1 MKRFLLLLFIT
12 PALFGQWI
20 VNDPVNTAV
29 NTAIRAG
36 QQANHLEVLRQWA
49 EQLNRLN
56 QQLRQLEEAVTLQRR
71 IRDVLGDPTQA
82 GTQLVLRDLGA
93 EDLARTYGETLR
105 AIQRLSDAS
114 QSLNR
119 TSEGLYRSLNGPTAL
134 KRDFIRDETL
144 YRRYSAV
151 ERQADNF
158 ARVQDATGERLAA
171 LQADLART
179 LTQLQGAS
187 TAAEVDKLNVK
198 VSALNSQIALLAAQ
212 RRDEADKLA
221 VQQTLNA
228 NQAEKERQ
236 DFLEKQIAEER
247 DSLRAAGDWQRSIRL
262 TPTNYTD
269 R

>member
-1 MKRFLLLLFIT
+1 MKRLLLFLFFT

-29 NTAIRAG
+29 NTAIQAG

-56 QQLRQLEEAVTLQRR
+56 QQLRQLEEAVALQRR
-71 IRDVLGDPTQA
+71 IRDVLGDPVQA
-82 GTQLVLRDLGA
+82 GTELVLRDLGA
-93 EDLARTYGETLR
+93 EELSHTYGETLR

-114 QSLNR
+114 LSLRR
-119 TSEGLYRSLNGPTAL
+119 TAEGVYRSLDGPTSL
-134 KRDFIRDETL
+134 KRGFTRDESL
-144 YRRYSAV
+144 YRRYGAV

-158 ARVQDATGERLAA
+158 AHVQDETGERLAV
-171 LQADLART
+171 LQSDMART
-179 LTQLQGAS
+179 LAQLQGAS

-198 VSALNSQIALLAAQ
+198 VSALNGQIALLVAQ

-221 VQQTLNA
+221 VQQALNA

-247 DSLRAAGDWQRSIRL
+247 DSLRAAGEWQRGIRL
-262 TPTNYTD
+262 TPTSYTD